1 MATQL
6 PPPVDGNQNRTGE
19 VLAMVIAAQV
29 ITSLVVGLRM
39 FTRTF
44 LAKCVGW
51 DDWTIIAAWVSLP
64 EQRPISEGF
73 LLTFPCR

>member
-29 ITSLVVGLRM
+29 ITSLVVSLRM

-64 EQRPISEGF
+64 EVAYHQRGMFTYFPI
-73 LLTFPCR
+73 

>member
-6 PPPVDGNQNRTGE
+6 PPPPDGNQNKTGE
-19 VLAMVIAAQV
+19 VLAMVIAAQT

-51 DDWTIIAAWVSLP
+51 DDWTILAACVSLP
-64 EQRPISEGF
+64 EMLSHRREILIIF
-73 LLTFPCR
+73 L